1 MLFKSYLFL
10 TLKGD
15 GRHQIHYFT
24 DFLKKKSV
32 KILRIENQTVHKV
45 FKSLQGK
52 KSQIKFLENCVST
65 ELLFE
70 TITLQNFLKQSGKKK
85 KKSEAQENKVGPK
98 AGRILSILSKEIK
111 GEKVIQ
117 IRQW

>member
-65 ELLFE
+65 EILFE

-85 KKSEAQENKVGPK
+85 KNQKHRKIRWVQRQAEYCQFCPK
-98 AGRILSILSKEIK
+98 RLKEK
-111 GEKVIQ
+111 KLF
-117 IRQW
+117 R